1 MAVREIRLYGDPV
14 LRQVCAPIE
23 HIDDGVRALVADL
36 IDTVQLPGRAGVAAN
51 QIGVAL
57 RAFSYNIDG
66 DIGYVINPVLTEVR
80 GEPQPTGEGCLSVPG
95 LWHDTMRHPWARV
108 EGIDLEGAP
117 VVLEG
122 EGLLAQ
128 ALQHETDHLDGMV
141 YLGRLEGETRK
152 LAMRQVRESDWF

>member
-23 HIDDGVRALVADL
+23 HIDDGVRALIADL
-36 IDTVQLPGRAGVAAN
+36 VDTVQLPGRAGVAAN

-80 GEPQPTGEGCLSVPG
+80 GEKQPTGEGCLSVPG

-108 EGIDLEGAP
+108 EGIDLDGEP

-152 LAMRQVRESDWF
+152 AAMRQVRESDWF

>member
-1 MAVREIRLYGDPV
+1 PAAGDPACGAGDRRGAGRGPAREGCLMTVREIRLYGDPV

-23 HIDDGVRALVADL
+23 HIDDGVRALIADL

-57 RAFSYNIDG
+57 RAFSYDIDG
-66 DIGYVINPVLTEVR
+66 DVGYVINPVLTEVR
-80 GEPQPTGEGCLSVPG
+80 GQKEPTGEGCLSVPG
-95 LWHDTMRHPWARV
+95 LWHDTLRHPWARV
-108 EGIDLEGAP
+108 EGIDLDGRP

-128 ALQHETDHLDGMV
+128 AL
-141 YLGRLEGETRK
+141 
-152 LAMRQVRESDWF
+152 

>member
-23 HIDDGVRALVADL
+23 NIDDGVRALITDL

-57 RAFSYNIDG
+57 RAFSYNIDW
-66 DIGYVINPVLTEVR
+66 DIGYVLNPVLTEVR
-80 GEPQPTGEGCLSVPG
+80 GEKQPTGEGCLSVPG
-95 LWHDTMRHPWARV
+95 LWHDTLRHPWARV
-108 EGIDLEGAP
+108 DGIDLDGEP
-117 VVLEG
+117 IVLEG

-141 YLGRLEGETRK
+141 YLGRLEGETRR